1 VVRSR
6 GDGKD
11 RGVPTIL
18 QQLAAGDET
27 AVARCLEEYGGLVWS
42 LASKYLDGR
51 RSEIEDAVQ
60 DAFVTVWQSASRFD
74 PAKGSEA
81 AFVATL
87 ARRRIIDARR
97 RAEARQDLAGRAEA
111 RGTDEAPR
119 LTDEDVSR
127 LGDRFV
133 QLPAEERT
141 ALWFVVS
148 RGMSHREIAVV
159 TDVPVGTVKSR
170 LRRAL
175 LRLQQAF
182 GVDGERRSIAAGE
195 VAS

>member
-1 VVRSR
+1 M
-6 GDGKD
+6 
-11 RGVPTIL
+11 PTIL

-60 DAFVTVWQSASRFD
+60 DAFVTVWQSAARFD

-97 RAEARQDLAGRAEA
+97 RAEARQDLAGRTEPGGTEA
-111 RGTDEAPR
+111 ASK
-119 LTDEDVSR
+119 LTSEELSR
-127 LGDRFV
+127 LGERFV

-182 GVDGERRSIAAGE
+182 GVESEQRSIAAGE

>member
-1 VVRSR
+1 
-6 GDGKD
+6 
-11 RGVPTIL
+11 VPTIL

-97 RAEARQDLAGRAEA
+97 RAEARQDLVEKAVAAESA
-111 RGTDEAPR
+111 VAPM
-119 LTDEDVSR
+119 LSSEEMSR
-127 LGDRFV
+127 LGQRFV

-182 GVDGERRSIAAGE
+182 GVESEQRSIAAGE
-195 VAS
+195 VAT

>member
-1 VVRSR
+1 MVRSR

>member
-1 VVRSR
+1 M
-6 GDGKD
+6 
-11 RGVPTIL
+11 PTIL

>member
-1 VVRSR
+1 MVRSR

-111 RGTDEAPR
+111 RGADEVPR

-133 QLPAEERT
+133 QLPADERT